1 MRVLITGSNG
11 FLGNHLLNY
20 LSGKKIDVLG
30 IDLDNSKKINFCK
43 IHFNTR
49 LLILRT

>member
-20 LSGKKIDVLG
+20 LS
-30 IDLDNSKKINFCK
+30 SKKIEVFGIDIDSSKKKK
-43 IHFNTR
+43 ILKH
-49 LLILRT
+49 